1 MSIPSRIGPPQTMR
15 ETTSRSVTTSNVS
28 VLLKDFAVSP
38 KIIHFNLAS
47 SPRHEPAPTNKEP
60 CHETRHSLCKHSCRL
75 RLCER
80 RGAGVGAHGA
90 VSLSGHCADPRE
102 VEVHYVN

>member
-1 MSIPSRIGPPQTMR
+1 MSIPFPIGPPQTMR
-15 ETTSRSVTTSNVS
+15 ETTSRSATTSSVS
-28 VLLKDFAVSP
+28 VLLKYFAVSP

-47 SPRHEPAPTNKEP
+47 SPRHRPAPTNKEP
-60 CHETRHSLCKHSCRL
+60 CHETRHSLCKHSCDL
-75 RLCER
+75 HLCER

-90 VSLSGHCADPRE
+90 VSHSGHCPDPCE